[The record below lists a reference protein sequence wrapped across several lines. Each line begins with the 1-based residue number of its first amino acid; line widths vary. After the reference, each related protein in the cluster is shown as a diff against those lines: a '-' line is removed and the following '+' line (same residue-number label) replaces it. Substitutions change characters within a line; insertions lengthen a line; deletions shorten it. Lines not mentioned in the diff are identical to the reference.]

1 MKPTQTSAT
10 VKPTAVQPQ
19 ALAAPSLPAAPVAL
33 PVVVAPAAEAEVVA
47 MVRLWTTELSGL
59 KLMLVGMPERTTLD
73 DALRAHRESTQAG
86 RRPSRVMRADGD

>member
-1 MKPTQTSAT
+1 MWKEPPELT
-10 VKPTAVQPQ
+10 
-19 ALAAPSLPAAPVAL
+19 
-33 PVVVAPAAEAEVVA
+33 EAEVVA